1 MESISKRQQFFLPL
15 SVLLLLP
22 LFVLLPFNAE
32 AQSFDEGLKLYQ
44 QGKYEEAASIF
55 TQLKT
60 KRGYLFSGKSYFG
73 LGKYLTAKS
82 YLEQLSAKDNSELY
96 LEAQYN
102 LALTDFQLGQYGN
115 ALNRLYPFKDQQR
128 KTQLVTDAI
137 HFYDDILHF
146 LTMNQRK
153 NAFQQAE
160 NAQIKYDLVK
170 AAFSNVDYPIAKMLY
185 NQLVQTKID
194 TTIPAMQKL
203 SKMIRDS
210 VSYAV
215 EKSYNSRPNTP
226 SGMTYNIG
234 AALPS
239 YDNESAEFEVARNLY
254 FGFVLA
260 AETFNQHHTDKKAF
274 IRFQNTAANKD
285 TAAFAMTNFA
295 WNVNADAVLGPLF
308 SEPAK
313 RMTEYAEQYQ
323 IPMLAPL
330 ANSGSLN
337 TDNPYV
343 FQANP
348 TLGAHGK
355 QMAEYAVNTLNM
367 DTLAVIAEKNTL
379 GVNSAYTF
387 RDHAERLGARVSY
400 FFVEDFASQGFDLT
414 DYTKYF
420 TTDTV
425 KIDSLRYHHV
435 DGIYAP
441 FTGQAAPTL
450 AELLW
455 VDLEGMNSS
464 IPVLGSQVWGD
475 ANIPKEQLDNREI
488 YFSESFYLN
497 KKSQKV
503 EQFSERFKKRFD
515 IEANRFSMIGYDTA
529 EYILRTLNR
538 VGNPA
543 LLKDALKHQPLY
555 EGLISNI
562 SFEGTHVN
570 QQVKIFT
577 VSKAG
582 VQPVLE
588 YR

>member
-1 MESISKRQQFFLPL
+1 MEFLFKL
-15 SVLLLLP
+15 QNALIKKTVLLLISSFF
-22 LFVLLPFNAE
+22 LFAGTLQ
-32 AQSFDEGLKLYQ
+32 AQSFDKGLKLYQ
-44 QGKYEEAASIF
+44 QGKYKEAASVF
-55 TQLKT
+55 TQIDTDK
-60 KRGYLFSGKSYFG
+60 GHLFSGKAYFG

-82 YLEQLSAKDNSELY
+82 YLEQLDSDDTAELY

-102 LALTDFQLGQYGN
+102 LALADFQLGQYGK
-115 ALNRLYPFKDQQR
+115 ALNRLYLLKDQER

-137 HFYDDILHF
+137 NFYDDILHF

-153 NAFQQAE
+153 NAFQQAD
-160 NAQIKYDLVK
+160 APQIKYDLVN
-170 AAFSNVDYPIAKMLY
+170 AAFGDVDYSIAKMLY
-185 NQLVQTKID
+185 SQLVQTKID

-215 EKSYNSRPNTP
+215 EKSYNNSPTIP
-226 SGMTYNIG
+226 KGLTYNIG

-239 YDNESAEFEVARNLY
+239 YDNDSADFEVARSLY

-260 AETFNQHHTDKKAF
+260 AETFNQQHPNKKAF

-285 TAAFAMTNFA
+285 TAAFAMNNFG
-295 WNVNADAVLGPLF
+295 WNFNADAILGPLF

-313 RMTEYAEQYQ
+313 KMAEYAEQYQ

-330 ANSGSLN
+330 ANSDELDG
-337 TDNPYV
+337 DNPYV
-343 FQANP
+343 YQANP
-348 TLGAHGK
+348 TLGSHGK

-379 GVNSAYTF
+379 GVSAAYEF
-387 RDHAERLGARVSY
+387 RNRAERLGARVSY
-400 FFVEDFASQGFDLT
+400 FFIEDFASQGFELT
-414 DYTKYF
+414 EYTKYF
-420 TTDTV
+420 TGDSVKVDT
-425 KIDSLRYHHV
+425 LGYHEL

-455 VDLEGMNSS
+455 VDLEGLSS
-464 IPVLGSQVWGD
+464 TLPILGSQVWGD
-475 ANIPKEQLDNREI
+475 INVPKDQFDNRNI
-488 YFSESFYLN
+488 YFTESFYLN

-503 EQFSERFKKRFD
+503 EQFSKRFEERFD
-515 IEANRFSMIGYDTA
+515 IEANRFSMIGYDA
-529 EYILRTLNR
+529 AGFVLRTLNR
-538 VGNPA
+538 IGNPA
-543 LLKDALKHQPLY
+543 LLKDALKNQPLY

-562 SFEGTHVN
+562 SFEGDRVN

-577 VSKAG
+577 VSKTG
-582 VQPVLE
+582 VQPVLK